1 MNRVIRWLP
10 VLILLAAGFW
20 RFHLLEAQ
28 SLWHDE
34 GNSLRLAERSI
45 PSLVEASSRDIHP
58 PGYYIGLKWW
68 MFFAGKTEYGLRS
81 FSAFW
86 GLLAVAGTYGLG
98 RRLYGPLAASIAAA
112 LVAANPFA
120 VYYSQETRMYAQL
133 GALSVLSFW
142 VLVKM
147 LHASDHHR
155 AENRPN
161 QFAFHIAPWAIW
173 LMIINTVGL
182 YNHYTY
188 PFTMIAQGMVFL
200 WWWIPRR
207 DPRARN
213 VYIVLNVITLM
224 FFQSWLPTAYQ
235 QITSWPQAGDQSD
248 LIDRAD
254 RVFTLLIYGQ
264 TATNLSTFAYILP
277 IGLLVLGV
285 LLPDRRAGAERPS
298 VLWRVSLPL
307 IWSGL
312 SIGALLLSG
321 AYREA
326 NLKFLI
332 PAQMAVAL
340 MLGRSLERIGAVMS
354 GTVHNTPYRL
364 WVRWGSAVALSM
376 LMIIPNI
383 QNLSPMYHDDRYA
396 RSDYRR
402 IAELLAEN
410 AREGDAI
417 ILNAPNQIEA
427 FDYYY
432 HGGAPVFGLP
442 KGLGGDDAAT
452 RQATNDLIADYQ
464 RIYMVLWGQNE
475 RDPNGIVE
483 ATLDEGAY
491 VIGRQWITDVELV
504 QYAVLDA
511 PPAEPSQVV
520 NMSFGDQITLVGYAL
535 STDGTGQQLLPGDVL
550 GVTLFWQTNAQL
562 EKRYKVTVQL
572 LNPDGTLASQH
583 DSEPANGRAITTTW
597 QAGEI
602 ITDNHGIVVKQ
613 DAVMGTYMLI
623 VAVYELDPPNTRLI
637 PSQADANNA
646 YLLTTL
652 TLQ

>member
-1 MNRVIRWLP
+1 MNRVVRWLP
-10 VLILLAAGFW
+10 VLILLVAGFW
-20 RFHLLEAQ
+20 RFHLLESQ

-34 GNSLRLAERSI
+34 GNSLRLAERTI
-45 PSLVEASSRDIHP
+45 PALVEASSHDIHP
-58 PGYYIGLKWW
+58 PGYYVGLKWW
-68 MFFAGKTEYGLRS
+68 MFFAGKTEFGLRS

-112 LVAANPFA
+112 LVAANPFG

-173 LMIINTVGL
+173 LILINTVGL
-182 YNHYTY
+182 YTHYTY
-188 PFTMIAQGMVFL
+188 PFTMIAQGVVFL

-224 FFQSWLPTAYQ
+224 FFQSWLPTAYK
-235 QITSWPQAGDQSD
+235 QIRSWPQTGDQTH
-248 LIDRAD
+248 LLDRAD
-254 RVFTLLIYGQ
+254 RVFTLLVYGQ
-264 TATNLSTFAYILP
+264 TAIHLSALAYILP
-277 IGLLVLGV
+277 IGLLILGV

-298 VLWRVSLPL
+298 MLWRVSLPL

-326 NLKFLI
+326 NLKFLV
-332 PAQMAVAL
+332 PAQMSIAL
-340 MLGRSLERIGAVMS
+340 MLGRSLERIGAVIS
-354 GTVHNTPYRL
+354 GVVHPPYRL
-364 WVRWGSAVALSM
+364 SVRWASAVALSM
-376 LMIIPNI
+376 LVIVPNV
-383 QNLSPMYHDDRYA
+383 QNLGPMYHDETYA

-402 IAELLAEN
+402 IAELLTED
-410 AREGDAI
+410 ARDGDAI
-417 ILNAPNQIEA
+417 VLSAPNQIEV

-432 HGGAPVFGLP
+432 HGESPIYGLP

-452 RQATNDLIADYQ
+452 REATHDLITNYQ
-464 RIYMVLWGQNE
+464 RIFVVFWGQNE
-475 RDPNGIVE
+475 RDPQNIVQS
-483 ATLDEGAY
+483 TLDEGAY
-491 VIGRQWITDVELV
+491 VIGRRWITDVELV
-504 QYAVLDA
+504 QYAVLNA
-511 PPAEPSQVV
+511 PPAEPSFIV
-520 NMSFGDQITLVGYAL
+520 NMPFGNQITLVGYAL
-535 STDGTGQQLLPGDVL
+535 STDGTTQQILPGDVL
-550 GVTLFWQTNAQL
+550 GVTLFWQTNTPL

-572 LNPDGTLASQH
+572 LNPNGTLATQH

-597 QAGEI
+597 QAGQA
-602 ITDNHGIVVKQ
+602 ITDNHGLVVKQ
-613 DAVMGTYMLI
+613 DAIAGTYTLI
-623 VAVYELDPPNTRLI
+623 VAVYELDPPYTRLI
-637 PSQADANNA
+637 PGQPDPNNA
-646 YLLTTL
+646 YTLTTL
-652 TLQ
+652 MLE

>member
-1 MNRVIRWLP
+1 MNRLIRWLS
-10 VLILLAAGFW
+10 VLILLVAGFW
-20 RFHLLEAQ
+20 RFHLLESQ

-45 PSLVEASSRDIHP
+45 PALIEASSHDIHP

-68 MFFAGKTEYGLRS
+68 MFLAGKTEFGLRS

-86 GLLAVAGTYGLG
+86 GLLGVAGTYALG

-120 VYYSQETRMYAQL
+120 VYYSQETRMYSQL

-182 YNHYTY
+182 YTHYTY
-188 PFTMIAQGMVFL
+188 PFTMIAQGVVFL

-224 FFQSWLPTAYQ
+224 FFQSWLPTAYK
-235 QITSWPQAGDQSD
+235 QITSWPQTGDQTA
-248 LIDRAD
+248 LLDRAD

-264 TATNLSTFAYILP
+264 TATHLSALAYVVP

-326 NLKFLI
+326 NLKFLV
-332 PAQMAVAL
+332 PAQMSIAL
-340 MLGRSLERIGAVMS
+340 MLGRSLERIGAVLS
-354 GTVHNTPYRL
+354 GV
-364 WVRWGSAVALSM
+364 VRPPQSLLMRWSSAAALSI
-376 LMIIPNI
+376 LVIIPNI
-383 QNLSPMYHDDRYA
+383 HNLGPMYHDEQYA
-396 RSDYRR
+396 RSDYRQ
-402 IAELLAEN
+402 IAELLTQD
-410 AREGDAI
+410 ARDGDAI

-432 HGGAPVFGLP
+432 HGVSPVYGLP
-442 KGLGGDDAAT
+442 KGLGGDNAAT
-452 RQATNDLIADYQ
+452 EQATADLIAQYK
-464 RIYMVLWGQNE
+464 RIFVVLWGQSE
-475 RDPNGIVE
+475 RDPNGVVE
-483 ATLDEGAY
+483 STLDAGAY

-511 PPAEPSQVV
+511 PPTEASQVV
-520 NMSFGDQITLVGYAL
+520 KMAFGDHIILVGYAL
-535 STDGTGQQLLPGDVL
+535 STDGTDQQILPGDVL
-550 GVTLFWQTNAQL
+550 GVTLFWQTNTL
-562 EKRYKVTVQL
+562 LDKRYKVTVQL

-597 QAGEI
+597 QAGQT
-602 ITDNHGIVVKQ
+602 ITDNHGLVVKQ
-613 DAVMGTYMLI
+613 DAITGTYSLI

-637 PSQADANNA
+637 PDQPDANNA
-646 YLLTTL
+646 YRLTTL
-652 TLQ
+652 TLE